1 MRLYNGCWVVYC
13 GPDEGADAASGGS
26 GGVKGGGDAVA
37 GGGDAAPIDYP
48 ADRPGAAGAFDAA
61 GDGTGVDAGN
71 MASDAGASSVPSG
84 PGVIDTIKAGAT
96 KVLADPLGKAAV
108 QTGMQMGLNTM
119 QQNQADNFNK
129 QLKTMM
135 NGANNQSYNAAQ
147 AVPLTP
153 QTPGLSGSAG
163 AARDPAATVASMNM
177 PAPVT
182 PSSTTSGTQSAPS
195 SPPQTGAIKLN
206 SRPPMYA

>member
-13 GPDEGADAASGGS
+13 GPDEGADAATGGS
-26 GGVKGGGDAVA
+26 EKGGDPSG
-37 GGGDAAPIDYP
+37 PSPESYSP
-48 ADRPGAAGAFDAA
+48 ADQLGAAGAFDAA
-61 GDGTGVDAGN
+61 GTGEGIDAGIT
-71 MASDAGASSVPSG
+71 ASDAGASSVTQ
-84 PGVIDTIKAGAT
+84 PGVIDTIKTGAT

-108 QTGMQMGLNTM
+108 QSGMQLGVSSL
-119 QQNQADNFNK
+119 QADQASKFND
-129 QLKTMM
+129 QLKRMM

-182 PSSTTSGTQSAPS
+182 PTSTTSGTQSAPS

-206 SRPPMYA
+206 SRPQMYA